1 MLSEDNLHLNFEWNF
16 FLSFPESS
24 GQLLIE
30 SLLLKMTITDYISD
44 TVEGDLSNQSQTT
57 VILQRGPDQSIT
69 DYSDAAEEGLTVRD
83 SGSQF
88 CR

>member
-1 MLSEDNLHLNFEWNF
+1 ML
-16 FLSFPESS
+16 
-24 GQLLIE
+24 
-30 SLLLKMTITDYISD
+30 MMAITDYISD

-57 VILQRGPDQSIT
+57 AILQRGPEQSIT
-69 DYSDAAEEGLTVRD
+69 DYSDAAEEGLIIRN